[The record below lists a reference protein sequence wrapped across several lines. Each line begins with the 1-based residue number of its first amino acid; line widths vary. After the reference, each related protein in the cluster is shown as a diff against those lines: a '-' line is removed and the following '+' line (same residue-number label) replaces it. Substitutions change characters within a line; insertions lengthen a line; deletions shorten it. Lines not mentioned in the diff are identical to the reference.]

1 MIILNGF
8 SKIYKRYLLAESS
21 GSQVLLII
29 HFQILLEPI
38 GKSYSSNVLV
48 RLIGNWKKVFL
59 IDLSKA
65 FGCIPN
71 ELLITQ
77 NAKTR

>member
-8 SKIYKRYLLAESS
+8 SKIYKRYLLAELS

-48 RLIGNWKKVFL
+48 RLIGNWKKSV
-59 IDLSKA
+59 SHA